1 MQRVSSKMKDI
12 AYTQIREMI
21 ISGQI
26 KPGQKLTESGL
37 MEQLEMGRTPVR
49 EALLTLAHDQLLII
63 HPRKYIEVAPI
74 SPERVTEIFE
84 LRICLEPA
92 VLRRHGSS
100 INLVKLMETKQSILQ
115 NIAIYEQQKPN
126 VSQAHSGARCSAFYP
141 TDVVNIDEQ
150 FHTLLIKSANNTQIN
165 QVFSNFMDYVSLL
178 WGINS
183 RLVAARSYASDKEH
197 LQVIDAILDGN
208 IGYAAQLLEQHL
220 ELSRNALIEEMIQE
234 WNLRRE

>member
-1 MQRVSSKMKDI
+1 MQRDSSKLKDV
-12 AYTQIREMI
+12 AYAKIREMI

-37 MEQLEMGRTPVR
+37 TEQLEMGRTPVR

-63 HPRKYIEVAPI
+63 HPRKYIEVAQI
-74 SPERVTEIFE
+74 SPERVNEIFE

-100 INLVKLMETKQSILQ
+100 INLVKLMEIKQNILH
-115 NIAIYEQQKPN
+115 NIAIYEQWGSGSAKN
-126 VSQAHSGARCSAFYP
+126 SIDSQSPAPYP
-141 TDVVNIDEQ
+141 SDVVNIDEQ
-150 FHTLLIKSANNTQIN
+150 FHALLVSSANNPQID

-183 RLVAARSYASDKEH
+183 RLVASRSYASDKEH
-197 LQVIDAILDGN
+197 LQIIDAILDGK
-208 IGYAAQLLEQHL
+208 IAYSAQLLEQHL
-220 ELSRNALIEEMIQE
+220 ELSRNALIEGMIQE
-234 WNLRRE
+234 WNDHRD